1 MFVDI
6 LVGIIEPLL
15 SNSSWSYSPGIL
27 VLRNAITIQ
36 IVGDAKYTSFHWQML
51 YSITMVNTLEARVWG
66 EAGNGTWIGDTDG
79 DSDSDRGV
87 NGENDDIGGV
97 E

>member
-1 MFVDI
+1 
-6 LVGIIEPLL
+6 
-15 SNSSWSYSPGIL
+15 
-27 VLRNAITIQ
+27 
-36 IVGDAKYTSFHWQML
+36 ML

-97 E
+97 V